1 MKKNGLRMSVLD
13 AIQGRRSVRSYAGGP
28 TLAAALARE
37 MGEQIAAV
45 EIGAF
50 ADGEVR
56 VRITED
62 VRGADVVCVQ
72 PTSPPVNEHLM
83 VLALLADAAKA
94 AGAARVIAVV
104 PYFGYARQDRR
115 DRLGDPRS
123 AQVAGRLLGTVGVN
137 HLISLDLH
145 SPALESALPMP
156 ATLFGTQEILLP
168 RIRDWGLVNPIIV
181 SPDAGGV
188 KRAQKY
194 AAALNADLAV
204 VAKERS
210 RPDEVSSLR
219 VLGDVKGR
227 VCLVVDDM
235 ASTGRTL
242 AGAAD
247 ALRKAGARNV
257 SAVFTHAVMAPGAVE
272 RIRAAEFLKV
282 MTTDTVPFQ
291 AAAGFEV
298 ASTAPVL
305 ARAVRDILGAT
316 VNK

>member
-1 MKKNGLRMSVLD
+1 MKRHLKL
-13 AIQGRRSVRSYAGGP
+13 IAGNAHPG
-28 TLAAALARE
+28 LAAAMARE
-37 MGEQIAAV
+37 TGEPIAAA
-45 EIGAF
+45 EISAF

-56 VRITED
+56 VRIAED
-62 VRGADVVCVQ
+62 VRGADVVCIQ

-83 VLALLADAAKA
+83 VLAFLADAAKT

-115 DRLGDPRS
+115 DRPGDPRS
-123 AQVAGRLLGTVGVN
+123 AQVAGKLLGSVGVD

-156 ATLFGTQEILLP
+156 ATLLGAEETLLP
-168 RIRDWGLVNPIIV
+168 GVRGWGLVNPVIV

-194 AAALNADLAV
+194 AAALKADLAV
-204 VAKERS
+204 VAKERT

-219 VLGDVKGR
+219 VLGDVSGR
-227 VCLVVDDM
+227 VCLIVDDM

-247 ALRKAGARNV
+247 ALRKAGAREA
-257 SAVFTHAVMAPGAVE
+257 SAAFTHAVMAPGAVE
-272 RIRAAEFLKV
+272 RIRAAGFLRI
-282 MTTDTVPFQ
+282 MTTDSVPFP
-291 AAAGFEV
+291 AVAGFEV
-298 ASTAPVL
+298 ASTARTL
-305 ARAVRDILGAT
+305 ARAVCDILGAN